1 MKTTTYNDILKMILS
16 NMNANKILDHIE
28 NNTSKNDD
36 GQDFMEQLV
45 GFMNV
50 YPDDTK
56 FGIIINKD
64 SSLQI
69 THQNDNSKSLLLN
82 IN

>member
-1 MKTTTYNDILKMILS
+1 
-16 NMNANKILDHIE
+16 MNANKILDHIE

-45 GFMNV
+45 GFMNI